1 MQRTKRAVSLLLSFM
16 LVLSCFTCLASVTAF
31 AAGGEDPAPAAFVY
45 GDVDGDGVVRINDA
59 TALQRHLA
67 EQEGFVL
74 EKGTDAFKAADVNGE
89 ALTPDQFWA
98 MVNRMDEDKY
108 PNVRDIARQIR
119 NMIASGVWSFTTK
132 DLADR
137 TGMTIKLADFYCK
150 KLLYE
155 RIVTLRKKGRFNI
168 FTFRLLKKAFNPLT
182 MS

>member
-74 EKGTDAFKAADVNGE
+74 EKGTDAFKAADVNGDGE
-89 ALTPDQFWA
+89 IT
-98 MVNRMDEDKY
+98 VED
-108 PNVRDIARQIR
+108 I
-119 NMIASGVWSFTTK
+119 
-132 DLADR
+132 
-137 TGMTIKLADFYCK
+137 
-150 KLLYE
+150 
-155 RIVTLRKKGRFNI
+155 TLIQR
-168 FTFRLLKKAFNPLT
+168 
-182 MS
+182 